1 MKNKTVYLS
10 ILAIATVTIVLL
22 SVLNNR
28 IGKRKSSSLSNNLL
42 TAIEN
47 QYYKS
52 LPKEQKQKIMRL
64 SPAEIIE
71 LYESTNERKIAL
83 ALLHPALLNK
93 LKTEPDLQNHRKVE
107 TCKDITDERNQK
119 MGLPPLPKGMR
130 EFEVSFFIKKWPDL
144 AFFTLTKDSH
154 DGHWEIIGIGTSP

>member
-1 MKNKTVYLS
+1 MKNKTVYSS
-10 ILAIATVTIVLL
+10 ILIIATVAMVLL

-28 IGKRKSSSLSNNLL
+28 IGKRKSSSLSNNSL

-52 LPKEQKQKIMRL
+52 LPKEQKQKITKL

-71 LYESTNERKIAL
+71 LYESTNERKTAL

-107 TCKDITDERNQK
+107 TCKDITEERNQK
-119 MGLPPLPKGMR
+119 MGLPPLPKGIR

>member
-1 MKNKTVYLS
+1 MKKKTVYSS
-10 ILAIATVTIVLL
+10 ILVIATVAVVLL

-28 IGKRKSSSLSNNLL
+28 IGKRKNSSPSNNSY

-52 LPKEQKQKIMRL
+52 LPKEQKQKIIKL

-93 LKTEPDLQNHRKVE
+93 LKNEPDLQNHRKVE
-107 TCKDITDERNQK
+107 TCKDITEERNQK
-119 MGLPPLPKGMR
+119 WGFHLFPKECVNLKYR
-130 EFEVSFFIKKWPDL
+130 FS
-144 AFFTLTKDSH
+144 
-154 DGHWEIIGIGTSP
+154 